1 MEVFAASMGTARI
14 ARTPAMASHLMRND
28 EIVGHRAARNR
39 RKATAVAGHASKMP
53 ALRFSVE
60 RVIASAST

>member
-1 MEVFAASMGTARI
+1 M
-14 ARTPAMASHLMRND
+14 PAMASRLMRND

-60 RVIASAST
+60 RLIASAST